1 MRLVARETTT
11 QTTDLASF
19 SRKGKENDMGAIEL
33 YFKFK
38 FIAEILLGGIGITAL
53 VIYILMVVKGA
64 KTK

>member
-1 MRLVARETTT
+1 
-11 QTTDLASF
+11 
-19 SRKGKENDMGAIEL
+19 MGAIEL